1 MKGWP
6 EAVTVWRALPDG
18 SQEMKVLDSV
28 GSAGEWTVG
37 KEGIYYFRPP
47 DKTGYS
53 DICLDEFATGQIR
66 KITTTRRPVWSHIV
80 ISPASR
86 TILYPQFD
94 ESGSVLLLVENFR

>member
-47 DKTGYS
+47 DKVGYS

-80 ISPASR
+80 ISPDGR

>member
-47 DKTGYS
+47 DKIG
-53 DICLDEFATGQIR
+53 IQ
-66 KITTTRRPVWSHIV
+66 
-80 ISPASR
+80 
-86 TILYPQFD
+86 
-94 ESGSVLLLVENFR
+94 

>member
-1 MKGWP
+1 MCTHGKFLYYMKGWP

-80 ISPASR
+80 ISPRRPDDSLPA
-86 TILYPQFD
+86 I
-94 ESGSVLLLVENFR
+94 